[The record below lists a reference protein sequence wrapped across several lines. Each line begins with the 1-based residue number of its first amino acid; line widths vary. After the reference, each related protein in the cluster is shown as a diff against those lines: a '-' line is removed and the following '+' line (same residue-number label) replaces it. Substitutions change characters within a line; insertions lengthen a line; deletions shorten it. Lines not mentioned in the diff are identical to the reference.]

1 MDKFTFL
8 IVAMAAIHVQM
19 GKAIDLEKHWR
30 NNFCN
35 NECNNNICQNVADNS
50 SLPNDESCTQFF
62 TCIDGNT
69 QPNTCPKGQW
79 FNPESNH
86 CDSSTNDKCNPK
98 DKFKCPT
105 DGIFFFPH
113 EEFCDKYIMC
123 FAGFPI
129 LQHCADGLYYD
140 KDKMVCDKADS
151 VECKLEKCPED
162 DEKDKIIFLPS
173 DYHCERYYICY
184 NGKPLEQYCAPGI
197 YWNSETD
204 QCDFPENVNCT
215 IEEPEEPELPQP
227 EEIYCKDGIYF
238 EEHPNSCEHYFI
250 CAYGYSI
257 LLSCAKGFQYD
268 TENYWCNFA
277 DNIQSQCDAGKR
289 FVKDSSFVGNDQLL
303 FGTIL

>member
-1 MDKFTFL
+1 MLPTIHHYQMMKVVLNFSPVLMEIHSPIPVQKGNGL
-8 IVAMAAIHVQM
+8 IRSPTIATLLRTI
-19 GKAIDLEKHWR
+19 
-30 NNFCN
+30 
-35 NECNNNICQNVADNS
+35 NVIPRINS
-50 SLPNDESCTQFF
+50 SAQRMVSFSSHMKNFATSILCVSPVFLYCNIVRMDF
-62 TCIDGNT
+62 TTIKT
-69 QPNTCPKGQW
+69 RWSAIKQ
-79 FNPESNH
+79 
-86 CDSSTNDKCNPK
+86 
-98 DKFKCPT
+98 
-105 DGIFFFPH
+105 
-113 EEFCDKYIMC
+113 
-123 FAGFPI
+123 I
-129 LQHCADGLYYD
+129 LLNVNWKSVQ
-140 KDKMVCDKADS
+140 KMTK
-151 VECKLEKCPED
+151 
-162 DEKDKIIFLPS
+162 KDKIIFLPS

-184 NGKPLEQYCAPGI
+184 NGKPLEQYYAPGI